1 MVVYICPPPIRKQ
14 YIQSI
19 SICQQIIRKRGDDSM
34 AAYIPYTEEQKRRA
48 NEVDLE
54 EFLRRQGE
62 AHGKTV
68 ELFGQGD

>member
-1 MVVYICPPPIRKQ
+1 
-14 YIQSI
+14 
-19 SICQQIIRKRGDDSM
+19 M
-34 AAYIPYTEEQKRRA
+34 AAYIHYTEEQKRQA

-54 EFLRRQGE
+54 EFLHRQGE